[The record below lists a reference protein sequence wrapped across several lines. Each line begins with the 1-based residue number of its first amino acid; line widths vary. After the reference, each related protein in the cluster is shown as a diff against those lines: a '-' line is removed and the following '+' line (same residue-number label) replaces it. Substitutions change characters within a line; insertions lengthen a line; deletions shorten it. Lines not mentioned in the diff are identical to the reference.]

1 MPSGH
6 VNLESQVIC
15 AQRHIHMCDGLK
27 SIKCGEWAKG
37 EHPTEGER
45 SLVFDEVVA
54 EWMNAFLSF
63 ILIPMS
69 KCRGL
74 TQ

>member
-1 MPSGH
+1 
-6 VNLESQVIC
+6 
-15 AQRHIHMCDGLK
+15 MCDGLK